1 MATGSGSYLIPAF
14 NQIQQERPRKFPLFR
29 QEHQMVAMYF
39 NRGRFH
45 MLIGI
50 ASEPD
55 QKSLI
60 RHETVCA

>member
-1 MATGSGSYLIPAF
+1 MWVSGSYLIPAF
-14 NQIQQERPRKFPLFR
+14 DQIQQEQPCKLSLFR
-29 QEHQMVAMYF
+29 QECQMLTMNF
-39 NRGRFH
+39 NCGRSHFPER
-45 MLIGI
+45 I